1 MITLTQRQLAVLNHI
16 VVDGRA
22 WVDRDVNFH
31 IGKGMTRQE
40 AEDHTT
46 KGLEAKVSRHASSYD
61 AAVAEGNYRN
71 RVQRDA
77 DEASE
82 ELTRWAADVAT
93 ARAKRIKEL
102 NHLVCLQY
110 QVHIDPHYLKQNRR
124 GRREASPY
132 TIPDSVEAFEDGLEA
147 LTYKADIAS
156 LNTVQEIKDY
166 NIVLPPF
173 PVV

>member
-1 MITLTQRQLAVLNHI
+1 MITLTPKQLAVLNHV
-16 VVDGRA
+16 VVDGQA

-46 KGLEAKVSRHASSYD
+46 KSMEAKVARHAPSYD
-61 AAVAEGNYRN
+61 EAVAKGNYRN

-77 DEASE
+77 DDADM
-82 ELTRWAADVAT
+82 ELNRWASDVVS
-93 ARAKRIKEL
+93 ARTKRIAEL
-102 NHLVCLQY
+102 KSYLSLQY
-110 QVHIDPHYLKQNRR
+110 KVHIDPHYLKQNRR

>member
-1 MITLTQRQLAVLNHI
+1 MIKPTQRQLVVLNHM
-16 VVDGRA
+16 VVDGQA
-22 WVDRDVNFH
+22 WVDRDVDYH
-31 IGKGMTRQE
+31 VARGMPQIE

-46 KGLEAKVSRHASSYD
+46 KGMEAKVARHAVSYD
-61 AAVAEGNYRN
+61 VAVAAGNYRN
-71 RVQRDA
+71 RAQRDA
-77 DEASE
+77 DEVSD
-82 ELTRWAADVAT
+82 ELNRWASDVVN

-102 NHLVCLQY
+102 HHLVCLQY

-147 LTYKADIAS
+147 LTYKTDIAS

-166 NIVLPPF
+166 NITLPPF
-173 PVV
+173 PE